1 MADSRKALM
10 NWSLYQKEFQVT
22 NGSLRD
28 IYVHDTTIGDWR
40 STWAWLRS
48 KGYQLSYSVDGQARE
63 LPEDPQEA
71 LSLRKTAATLLSIHI
86 GSVQVN
92 CHFFGVDDIE
102 MDIDPQQVTSD
113 ETLEALFSFLLGLSG
128 VLNKRVDLTDEGDPD
143 RVIFVALPGADGVS
157 YVL

>member
-1 MADSRKALM
+1 M

-40 STWAWLRS
+40 SAWAWLRA
-48 KGYQLSYSVDGQARE
+48 KGYPLYYSVDGQARQ
-63 LPEDPQEA
+63 LPEDPQAA

-86 GSVQVN
+86 AGVQVN
-92 CHFFGVDDIE
+92 CHFFGIDDLE
-102 MDIDPQQVTSD
+102 MDIDPKQVSSE
-113 ETLEALFSFLLGLSG
+113 ETLEALFNFLLGLAS
-128 VLNKRVDLTDEGDPD
+128 VLDKRVDLTHEGDPD
-143 RVIFVALPGADGVS
+143 CVIFVALPGTDSVS